1 MTLRKSIFAI
11 LMSLAVAAQFPL
23 NANAQAPGFADITR
37 PSRGEALTGLVT
49 IEGSAAHPS
58 FVSYELAFAFEDD
71 PTGTW
76 FPIID
81 DVQTPVTDGRLGIWD
96 TTGITDGNYKLR
108 LRVVLKSGAAL
119 EALVEGLRVRN
130 TTPIEAV
137 TSAAPLVVRPSPS
150 PMATMPVPEIIAT
163 PLPVQEGP
171 SRVLRALTWGA
182 GFGVFLL
189 LALAVYSLLRG
200 RLRLRIASARSNY
213 THWRDERRRGRRR

>member
-11 LMSLAVAAQFPL
+11 LVSLSAAAHPFP
-23 NANAQAPGFADITR
+23 NVSAQAPGFADITR
-37 PSRGEALTGLVT
+37 PSKGEALTGLVT

-71 PTGTW
+71 QTGTW

-96 TTGITDGNYKLR
+96 TTGITDGDYKLR
-108 LRVVLKSGAAL
+108 LLVILKSGTAL
-119 EALVEGLRVRN
+119 EAVVEGLRVRN

-137 TSAAPLVVRPSPS
+137 TSAAPLVVKPSPS
-150 PMATMPVPEIIAT
+150 PAAGTPVPEVIAT
-163 PLPVQEGP
+163 PIPVQEGP

-182 GFGVFLL
+182 AAGVFLL
-189 LALAVYSLLRG
+189 VALAVYSLLRG
-200 RLRLRIASARSNY
+200 RLRLRVASARSSY
-213 THWRDERRRGRRR
+213 THWRDDRRRGRRR

>member
-130 TTPIEAV
+130 ITPIEAV

-182 GFGVFLL
+182 GVGVFLL
-189 LALAVYSLLRG
+189 FALAVYSLLRG